1 MTTMDVKHIARFL
14 GAMSIEERV
23 QIISVLLEAGKE
35 GMAMLDIAA
44 RTELGA
50 SAVFKQL
57 EALAGLELIFV
68 KSVDN
73 TKVYV
78 ANTLLLYELFE
89 WLYQTYGP
97 SIHARLEQQAL
108 EQQALEALENQSDQ
122 PAS

>member
-23 QIISVLLEAGKE
+23 QIISVLLEAGKD

-57 EALAGLELIFV
+57 EALVGLELIFV

-78 ANTLLLYELFE
+78 ANTLLLDELFE
-89 WLYQTYGP
+89 LLYQRYGP
-97 SIHARLEQQAL
+97 SIHARL

-122 PAS
+122 PES

>member
-1 MTTMDVKHIARFL
+1 MTMMDGKHVARYL

-23 QIISVLLEAGKE
+23 QIVSALLEAGKE

-44 RTELGA
+44 HTELGA

-78 ANTLLLYELFE
+78 ANTLLIDELFE
-89 WLYQTYGP
+89 GLYQMYGP

-108 EQQALEALENQSDQ
+108 EASENQSGQ
-122 PAS
+122 PES

>member
-23 QIISVLLEAGKE
+23 QIITVLLEAGKE

-57 EALAGLELIFV
+57 EALAGPELIFV

-73 TKVYV
+73 TKIYI
-78 ANTLLLYELFE
+78 ANNLLLDELFE
-89 WLYQTYGP
+89 SMYQQYGP

-108 EQQALEALENQSDQ
+108 EALENQSAQ
-122 PAS
+122 PES

>member
-1 MTTMDVKHIARFL
+1 MATMDVKHIARFL

-23 QIISVLLEAGKE
+23 QIISVLLDAGKE
-35 GMAMLDIAA
+35 GLPMQEIAV

-57 EALAGLELIFV
+57 EALAGIELIFV

-73 TKVYV
+73 TKIFI
-78 ANTLLLYELFE
+78 ANTLLLDELFE
-89 WLYQTYGP
+89 WMYQQYGP

-108 EQQALEALENQSDQ
+108 AALEHQ
-122 PAS
+122 PAQPES